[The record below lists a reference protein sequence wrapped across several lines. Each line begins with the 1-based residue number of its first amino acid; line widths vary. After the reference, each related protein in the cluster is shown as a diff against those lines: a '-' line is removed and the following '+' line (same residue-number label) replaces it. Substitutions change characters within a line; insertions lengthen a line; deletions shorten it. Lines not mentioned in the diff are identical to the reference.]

1 MNCGVFVMSSI
12 SARPQECGAPIGGS
26 CAKVHGEN
34 PAVAIR
40 ASRIPLVPRLFRRRT
55 VWLRTVWGTLLLS
68 SIALTGLVLAARAV
82 GGFLFI
88 NEPAHGRDGHGARVL
103 VVEGWLDEDSLDDA
117 AAAFRRGGYERIVTS
132 GGPIDSWREE
142 STAKTFAE
150 RAAGY
155 LQRHGLADV
164 PVAIAP
170 SPPTEEDRTFLS
182 AVVVRDWIRREGLT
196 PNAID
201 VFSVGVHSRR
211 SRAVYRLAF
220 GPSVDVGMLA
230 ATPRSYDLT
239 HWWRTSHGT
248 KTVLDE
254 ALSLAWT
261 TCCFWPPAPGA
272 AGER

>member
-1 MNCGVFVMSSI
+1 M
-12 SARPQECGAPIGGS
+12 
-26 CAKVHGEN
+26 
-34 PAVAIR
+34 
-40 ASRIPLVPRLFRRRT
+40 PRLFRRRT
-55 VWLRTVWGTLLLS
+55 VWLPTVWGALLLS
-68 SIALTGLVLAARAV
+68 LIALAAIVLAARAL
-82 GGFLFI
+82 GGFLFV
-88 NEPAHGRDGHGARVL
+88 NESSHGRDGRGAHVL

-117 AAAFRRGGYERIVTS
+117 AAAFRHGGYERIVTS

-142 STAKTFAE
+142 RTAKTFAE

-164 PVAIAP
+164 PVGVAP
-170 SPPTEEDRTFLS
+170 APPTEKDRTFLS

-196 PNAID
+196 PDAID
-201 VFSVGVHSRR
+201 VYSVGVHSRR

-230 ATPRSYDLT
+230 ATPRTYDIA

-254 ALSLAWT
+254 ALSLAFT
-261 TCCFWPPAPGA
+261 TCCFRPPAPGSVE
-272 AGER
+272 GR